1 MADNN
6 NLEIVISASDQASA
20 MLESINA
27 KLDKLAQGAQDTEA
41 PVKSLGESFNELT
54 GNLESATQPLADLT
68 TSMLAV
74 EGVVVAL
81 GAAFVKAGVEDATEF
96 ESALT
101 DLAKVL
107 GDQEGTVDAYVPK
120 IKELSAAFGE
130 SAIDTAKMA
139 ASLKEAGFTADE
151 VFGADG
157 GMGLAETV
165 LTAVKVSSLDASE
178 ASEVFV
184 RTLSGFKAP
193 AEEASHL
200 LDILNT
206 TSQTSGASFGDLAEA
221 FGRVGP
227 VASAAGLSFE
237 ETAGLLV
244 PLVEQ
249 FQSGEI
255 AGTAFNSILL
265 KMGDDTDSTVA
276 AFNALGVAQTDLN
289 GAMLPAGEILENL
302 AKKWPELTKEQ
313 QLYYASELVGLE
325 QAPKLQA
332 ILSDYPKVLEA
343 TETAFQSSGSAV
355 KELAIAME
363 SAEEKFNK
371 ASVNFENLSI
381 AVGEKFKPAMAEA
394 ASSAGTLAQAIADLI
409 DDNGLDPFFNAITPL
424 IDELATDLK
433 GIAEALPAAFE
444 GVDWTGLEDAIQ
456 NIAEAFGEM
465 FGELDLTQPEDLEQV
480 IQALIDTFT
489 SLTNTTAGVVEGL
502 SPLFEAIGALIGWY
516 NSLDPEIQET
526 VGYLLGLSTTV
537 NAVAGVLG
545 TFSGLISGAG
555 GLISSF
561 TSLNPVVLAAATAFG
576 AFKFG
581 EWVGEI
587 TGYNEAWDN
596 TIGQLNLVGETVG
609 VADEALS
616 RTTSTLDEVAKTLGV
631 TSLTMEEFNQ
641 AVDDG
646 TLIFDDATG
655 KWVKAGE
662 SASDLG
668 DSIAET
674 TQYFDD
680 WGEGAN
686 LAGEGTKALA
696 KTTEEAVATL
706 DYWNGL
712 LEDAKA
718 QYESGA
724 ISQEE
729 YTAAV
734 KGIDDA
740 AAKAGVNLVTMADQ
754 ADDTA
759 KSTKEM
765 AEASEKFAL
774 EWEKIL
780 SAERT
785 AIFEASADI
794 QVAQI
799 EADAERTVAAME
811 MLSASFQSTGDVL
824 TELIG
829 LWADLEG
836 MDQQQITEWIEREYE
851 IREQLAQAQIDLVQ
865 AEIARM
871 EAQTRLLERGG
882 VELTIQSDGLEPEL
896 EAFMFKIIDRVR
908 VAVAGSYEEFLLGCG
923 AGA

>member
-74 EGVVVAL
+74 ESVVVAL

-157 GMGLAETV
+157 GMGLAESV

-184 RTLSGFKAP
+184 RTLSGFMAP

-289 GAMLPAGEILENL
+289 GAMRPAGEILEDL

-313 QLYYASELVGLE
+313 QLYYAGELVGLE

-409 DDNGLDPFFNAITPL
+409 DDGGLDPFFNAITPL

-465 FGELDLTQPEDLEQV
+465 FGELDLTQPEDLEQA
-480 IQALIDTFT
+480 IQALINTFA
-489 SLTNTTAGVVEGL
+489 SLTNTTAGVVQGL

-537 NAVAGVLG
+537 NTVAGVLG

-596 TIGQLNLVGETVG
+596 TIGKLNLVGETVG
-609 VADEALS
+609 VADEALANS
-616 RTTSTLDEVAKTLGV
+616 ATTLDEVASTLGV
-631 TSLTMEEFNQ
+631 TSLSMEEFNQ
-641 AVDDG
+641 AVEDG

-765 AEASEKFAL
+765 AEASEEFAL
-774 EWEKIL
+774 EWEKLL

-785 AIFEASADI
+785 AMFEAQASI
-794 QVAQI
+794 NVAQI
-799 EADAERTVAAME
+799 EADAERAVAAMD
-811 MLSASFQSTGDVL
+811 MLATSFTNTGDVL
-824 TELIG
+824 SELFG
-829 LWADLEG
+829 LWSEADSL
-836 MDQQQITEWIEREYE
+836 MDQTQLAEWIEREYE
-851 IREQLAQAQIDLVQ
+851 IREQLAQAQIDLIN

-871 EAQTRLLERGG
+871 EAQTAMLENGG
-882 VELTIQSDGLEPEL
+882 MDITIQSDGLEPEL
-896 EAFMFKIIDRVR
+896 EAFMYKILDRIR
-908 VAVAGSYEEFLLGCG
+908 VQVAGSYQEFLLGCG
-923 AGA
+923 A

>member
-1 MADNN
+1 
-6 NLEIVISASDQASA
+6 
-20 MLESINA
+20 
-27 KLDKLAQGAQDTEA
+27 
-41 PVKSLGESFNELT
+41 
-54 GNLESATQPLADLT
+54 
-68 TSMLAV
+68 
-74 EGVVVAL
+74 
-81 GAAFVKAGVEDATEF
+81 
-96 ESALT
+96 
-101 DLAKVL
+101 
-107 GDQEGTVDAYVPK
+107 
-120 IKELSAAFGE
+120 
-130 SAIDTAKMA
+130 
-139 ASLKEAGFTADE
+139 
-151 VFGADG
+151 
-157 GMGLAETV
+157 
-165 LTAVKVSSLDASE
+165 
-178 ASEVFV
+178 
-184 RTLSGFKAP
+184 
-193 AEEASHL
+193 
-200 LDILNT
+200 
-206 TSQTSGASFGDLAEA
+206 
-221 FGRVGP
+221 
-227 VASAAGLSFE
+227 
-237 ETAGLLV
+237 
-244 PLVEQ
+244 
-249 FQSGEI
+249 
-255 AGTAFNSILL
+255 
-265 KMGDDTDSTVA
+265 
-276 AFNALGVAQTDLN
+276 
-289 GAMLPAGEILENL
+289 
-302 AKKWPELTKEQ
+302 
-313 QLYYASELVGLE
+313 VGLE

-409 DDNGLDPFFNAITPL
+409 DDGGLDPFFNAITPL

-465 FGELDLTQPEDLEQV
+465 FGELDLTQPEDLEQA
-480 IQALIDTFT
+480 IQALINTFA
-489 SLTNTTAGVVEGL
+489 SLTNTTAGVVQGL

-537 NAVAGVLG
+537 NTVAGVLG

-596 TIGQLNLVGETVG
+596 TIGKLNLVGETVG
-609 VADEALS
+609 VADEALANS
-616 RTTSTLDEVAKTLGV
+616 ATTLDEVASTLGV
-631 TSLTMEEFNQ
+631 TSLSMEEFNQ
-641 AVDDG
+641 AVEDG

-765 AEASEKFAL
+765 AEASEEFAL
-774 EWEKIL
+774 EWEKLL

-785 AIFEASADI
+785 AMFEAQASI
-794 QVAQI
+794 NVAQI
-799 EADAERTVAAME
+799 EADAERAVAAMD
-811 MLSASFQSTGDVL
+811 MLATSFTNTGDVL
-824 TELIG
+824 SELFG
-829 LWADLEG
+829 LWSEADSL
-836 MDQQQITEWIEREYE
+836 MDQTQLAEWIEREYE
-851 IREQLAQAQIDLVQ
+851 IREQLAQAQIDLIN

-871 EAQTRLLERGG
+871 EAQTAMLENGG
-882 VELTIQSDGLEPEL
+882 MDITIQSDGLEPEL
-896 EAFMFKIIDRVR
+896 EAFMYKILDRIR
-908 VAVAGSYEEFLLGCG
+908 VQVAGSYQEFLLGCG
-923 AGA
+923 A

>member
-157 GMGLAETV
+157 GMGLAESV

-206 TSQTSGASFGDLAEA
+206 TSQTSGASFDDLAEA

-381 AVGEKFKPAMAEA
+381 AVGEKFKPAMADA
-394 ASSAGTLAQAIADLI
+394 ASSTGTLAQAIADLI
-409 DDNGLDPFFNAITPL
+409 DDGGLDPFFNAITPL

-465 FGELDLTQPEDLEQV
+465 FGELDLTQPEDLEQA

-489 SLTNTTAGVVEGL
+489 SLANTTAGVVEGL

-516 NSLDPEIQET
+516 NGLDPEIQET
-526 VGYLLGLSTTV
+526 AGYLIGLGTTV
-537 NAVAGVLG
+537 NTLAGVMQN
-545 TFSGLISGAG
+545 FSGLISGAG
-555 GLISSF
+555 GLISGF

-596 TIGQLNLVGETVG
+596 TIGKLNLVGETVG

-616 RTTSTLDEVAKTLGV
+616 RSTTTLDEVAKTLGV
-631 TSLTMEEFNQ
+631 TSLSMEEFNQ

-646 TLIFDDATG
+646 TIKFDTATG
-655 KWVKAGE
+655 KWVKASE

-686 LAGEGTKALA
+686 LAGEGTQALA

-712 LEDAKA
+712 LKIVKDE
-718 QYESGA
+718 YESGA
-724 ISQEE
+724 ITQDE

-754 ADDTA
+754 QGKNA

-765 AEASEKFAL
+765 AEASEEFAL
-774 EWEKIL
+774 EWEKLL

-785 AIFEASADI
+785 AMFEAQASI
-794 QVAQI
+794 NVAQI
-799 EADAERTVAAME
+799 EADAERAVAAMD
-811 MLSASFQSTGDVL
+811 MLATSFTNTGDVL
-824 TELIG
+824 SELFG
-829 LWADLEG
+829 LWSEADSL
-836 MDQQQITEWIEREYE
+836 MDQAQLAEWIEREYE
-851 IREQLAQAQIDLVQ
+851 IREQLAQAQIDLIN

-871 EAQTRLLERGG
+871 EAQTAMLENGG
-882 VELTIQSDGLEPEL
+882 MDITIQSDGLEPEL
-896 EAFMFKIIDRVR
+896 EAFMYKILDRIR
-908 VAVAGSYEEFLLGCG
+908 VQVAGSYQEFLLGCG
-923 AGA
+923 A

>member
-74 EGVVVAL
+74 ESVVVAL

-157 GMGLAETV
+157 GMGLAESV

-184 RTLSGFKAP
+184 RTLSGFMAP

-289 GAMLPAGEILENL
+289 GAMRPAGEILEDL

-313 QLYYASELVGLE
+313 QLYYAGELVGLE

-409 DDNGLDPFFNAITPL
+409 DDGGLDPFFNAITPL

-537 NAVAGVLG
+537 NTVAGVLG

-596 TIGQLNLVGETVG
+596 TIGKLNLVGETVG
-609 VADEALS
+609 VADEALANS
-616 RTTSTLDEVAKTLGV
+616 ATTLDEVASTLGV
-631 TSLTMEEFNQ
+631 TSLSMEEFNQ
-641 AVDDG
+641 AVEDG

-765 AEASEKFAL
+765 AEASEEFAL
-774 EWEKIL
+774 EWEKLL

-785 AIFEASADI
+785 AMFEAQASI
-794 QVAQI
+794 NVAQI
-799 EADAERTVAAME
+799 EADAERAVAAMD
-811 MLSASFQSTGDVL
+811 MLATSFTNTGDVL
-824 TELIG
+824 SELFG
-829 LWADLEG
+829 LWSEADSL
-836 MDQQQITEWIEREYE
+836 MDQTQLAEWIEREYE
-851 IREQLAQAQIDLVQ
+851 IREQLAQAQIDLIN

-871 EAQTRLLERGG
+871 EAQTAMLENGG
-882 VELTIQSDGLEPEL
+882 MDITIQSDGLEPEL
-896 EAFMFKIIDRVR
+896 EAFMYKILDRIR
-908 VAVAGSYEEFLLGCG
+908 VQVAGSYQEFLLGCG
-923 AGA
+923 A

>member
-184 RTLSGFKAP
+184 RTLSGFMAP

-289 GAMLPAGEILENL
+289 GAMRPAGEILENL
-302 AKKWPELTKEQ
+302 ANKWPELTKEQ

-409 DDNGLDPFFNAITPL
+409 DDGGLDPFFNAITPL

-465 FGELDLTQPEDLEQV
+465 FGELDLTQPEDLEQA
-480 IQALIDTFT
+480 IQALINTFA
-489 SLTNTTAGVVEGL
+489 SLTNTTAGVVQGL

-537 NAVAGVLG
+537 NTVAGVLG

-596 TIGQLNLVGETVG
+596 TIGKLNLVGETVG
-609 VADEALS
+609 VADEALANS
-616 RTTSTLDEVAKTLGV
+616 ATTLDEVASTLGV
-631 TSLTMEEFNQ
+631 TSLSMEEFNQ
-641 AVDDG
+641 AVEDG

-765 AEASEKFAL
+765 AEASEEFAL
-774 EWEKIL
+774 EWEKLL

-785 AIFEASADI
+785 AMFEAQASI
-794 QVAQI
+794 NVAQI
-799 EADAERTVAAME
+799 EADAERAVAAMD
-811 MLSASFQSTGDVL
+811 MLATSFTNTGDVL
-824 TELIG
+824 SELFG
-829 LWADLEG
+829 LWSEADSL
-836 MDQQQITEWIEREYE
+836 MDQTQLAEWIEREYE
-851 IREQLAQAQIDLVQ
+851 IREQLAQAQIDLIN

-871 EAQTRLLERGG
+871 EAQTAMLENGG
-882 VELTIQSDGLEPEL
+882 MDITIQSDGLEPEL
-896 EAFMFKIIDRVR
+896 EAFMYKILDRIR
-908 VAVAGSYEEFLLGCG
+908 VQVAGSYQEFLLGCG
-923 AGA
+923 A

>member
-74 EGVVVAL
+74 ESVVVAL

-184 RTLSGFKAP
+184 RTLSGFMAP

-394 ASSAGTLAQAIADLI
+394 ASSTGTLAQAIADLI
-409 DDNGLDPFFNAITPL
+409 DDGGLDPFFNAITPL

-465 FGELDLTQPEDLEQV
+465 FGELDLTQPEDLEQA
-480 IQALIDTFT
+480 IQALINTFA
-489 SLTNTTAGVVEGL
+489 SLTNTTAGVVQGL

-516 NSLDPEIQET
+516 NGLDPEIQET

-537 NAVAGVLG
+537 NTVAGVLG

-596 TIGQLNLVGETVG
+596 TIGKLNLVGETVG
-609 VADEALS
+609 VADEALANS
-616 RTTSTLDEVAKTLGV
+616 ATTLDEVASTLGV
-631 TSLTMEEFNQ
+631 TSLSMEEFNQ
-641 AVDDG
+641 AVEDG

-765 AEASEKFAL
+765 AEASEEFAL
-774 EWEKIL
+774 EWEKLL

-785 AIFEASADI
+785 AMFEAQASI
-794 QVAQI
+794 NVAQI
-799 EADAERTVAAME
+799 EADAERAVAAMD
-811 MLSASFQSTGDVL
+811 MLATSFTNTGDVL
-824 TELIG
+824 SELFG
-829 LWADLEG
+829 LWSEADSL
-836 MDQQQITEWIEREYE
+836 MDQTQLAEWIEREYE
-851 IREQLAQAQIDLVQ
+851 IREQLAQAQIDLIN

-871 EAQTRLLERGG
+871 EAQTAMLENGG
-882 VELTIQSDGLEPEL
+882 MDITIQSDGLEPEL
-896 EAFMFKIIDRVR
+896 EAFMYKILDRIR
-908 VAVAGSYEEFLLGCG
+908 VQVAGSYQEFLLGCG
-923 AGA
+923 A